1 MTEKVKLARYRNTS
15 YFVGY
20 TGDGANKQYTWTGSK
35 NGKVD
40 VKEVP
45 RELVDWLTMSSV
57 CFDKGE
63 LVLIEEN
70 EESKEI
76 TDSINDVETYVNN
89 THTKEEIE
97 AMIKSSTAAQL
108 KKQLTEITV
117 EAEKQFVIDV
127 ASEFSD
133 DIAKGKLTV
142 LADWMGVEDSSI
154 LFD

>member
-1 MTEKVKLARYRNTS
+1 MAEKVKLARYRNTS

-20 TGDGANKQYTWTGSK
+20 TGDGALKQYNWAGSK

-45 RELVDWLTMSSV
+45 RELVDWLAMSSV

-76 TDSINDVETYVNN
+76 QDSINDVETYVNN

-97 AMIKSSTAAQL
+97 TLIKSSTIPQL
-108 KKQLTEITV
+108 KKKLAEITV
-117 EAEKQFVIDV
+117 DAEKQFVIDV
-127 ASEFSD
+127 ASEFSEE
-133 DIAKGKLTV
+133 IPSGKLK
-142 LADWMGVEDSSI
+142 AMAEWMGVEDSSI

>member
-1 MTEKVKLARYRNTS
+1 MAEKVKLARYRNTS

-20 TGDGANKQYTWTGSK
+20 TGDGANKQYTWAGSK

-40 VKEVP
+40 IKEVP

-76 TDSINDVETYVNN
+76 QDSINDVETYVNN

-97 AMIKSSTAAQL
+97 AMIKSGTIPQL
-108 KKQLTEITV
+108 KKKLAEITV
-117 EAEKQFVIDV
+117 DAEKQFVIDV
-127 ASEFSD
+127 ASEFSEE
-133 DIAKGKLTV
+133 IPSGKLK
-142 LADWMGVEDSSI
+142 AMAEWMGVEDSSI

>member
-1 MTEKVKLARYRNTS
+1 MTEKVKLGRYRNTS

-20 TGDGANKQYTWTGSK
+20 TGDGANKQYTWAGSK

-45 RELVDWLTMSSV
+45 RELVDWLTMSTV

-76 TDSINDVETYVNN
+76 QDSINDVETYVNN

-97 AMIKSSTAAQL
+97 AMIKSSTVPQL
-108 KKQLTEITV
+108 KKKLAEITV

>member
-1 MTEKVKLARYRNTS
+1 MAEKVKLARYRNTS

-20 TGDGANKQYTWTGSK
+20 TGDGALKQYNWAGSK

-76 TDSINDVETYVNN
+76 QDSINDVESYVNN

-97 AMIKSSTAAQL
+97 TMIKSSTIPQL
-108 KKQLTEITV
+108 KKIAEITV
-117 EAEKQFVIDV
+117 DAEKQFVIDV
-127 ASEFSD
+127 ASEFSEE
-133 DIAKGKLTV
+133 IPSGKLK
-142 LADWMGVEDSSI
+142 AMAEWMGVEDSSI